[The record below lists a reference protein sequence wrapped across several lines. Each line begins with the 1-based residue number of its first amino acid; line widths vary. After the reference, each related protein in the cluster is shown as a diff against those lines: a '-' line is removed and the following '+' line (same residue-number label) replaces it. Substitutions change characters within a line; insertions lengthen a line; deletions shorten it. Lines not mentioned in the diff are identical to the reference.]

1 MLVGRDINVPLDAT
15 EWFLATLDATKQ
27 FLALQHYTKL

>member
-1 MLVGRDINVPLDAT
+1 MLVGRDINVPLGAT
-15 EWFLATLDATKQ
+15 EWFLAPLDATKW

>member
-15 EWFLATLDATKQ
+15 EWFLAPLDATKW
-27 FLALQHYTKL
+27 FLALQH